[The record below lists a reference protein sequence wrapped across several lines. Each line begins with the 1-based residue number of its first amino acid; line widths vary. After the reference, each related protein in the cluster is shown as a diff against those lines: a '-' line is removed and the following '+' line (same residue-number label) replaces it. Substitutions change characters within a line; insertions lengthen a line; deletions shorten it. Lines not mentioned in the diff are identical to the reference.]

1 MPRQPY
7 SEAVKSDRRSGY
19 IVSLQKGR
27 GLERDVVFPLA
38 KGNGRIRKITKPP
51 ILLLQFHKAIDFAPS
66 MHFGQRH
73 CKP

>member
-27 GLERDVVFPLA
+27 GLERDVEFPLA
-38 KGNGRIRKITKPP
+38 KEKREDSKNYETSHITFT
-51 ILLLQFHKAIDFAPS
+51 ISYSNLLRSINAFWSKTL
-66 MHFGQRH
+66 
-73 CKP
+73 